1 MSHAWSSDQSNDA
14 PDSNIFGN
22 ELDNDIDNSLSSRD
36 DKSVNFKRSKTSS
49 INRNFPQYNYDS
61 SLRKM
66 LETSI
71 EPTILNEYLS
81 LDIKGRSLP
90 IGFAE
95 YVDNTIQPLNYNFY
109 YIPGWRIAIP
119 RSIPMDQVDSILNSI
134 FYQGPE
140 PSGFVRIGDTLVPA
154 MLGPGDRMAL
164 AQTVD
169 FY

>member
-71 EPTILNEYLS
+71 EPTILKVEVYL
-81 LDIKGRSLP
+81 LDL
-90 IGFAE
+90 
-95 YVDNTIQPLNYNFY
+95 LNML
-109 YIPGWRIAIP
+109 I
-119 RSIPMDQVDSILNSI
+119 ILFNH
-134 FYQGPE
+134 
-140 PSGFVRIGDTLVPA
+140 
-154 MLGPGDRMAL
+154 
-164 AQTVD
+164 
-169 FY
+169 